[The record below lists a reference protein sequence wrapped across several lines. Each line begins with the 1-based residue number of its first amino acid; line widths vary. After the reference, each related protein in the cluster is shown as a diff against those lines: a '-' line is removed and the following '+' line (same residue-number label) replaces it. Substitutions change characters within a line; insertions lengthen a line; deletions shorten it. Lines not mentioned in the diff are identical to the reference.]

1 MNQFSKIFEEINELN
16 YLDKSMYIDLIT
28 WFPNDILYKVD
39 RTSMFNS
46 QETRLPLTSKEI
58 VEFACKIPS
67 KYKFSIILTKKNI

>member
-1 MNQFSKIFEEINELN
+1 
-16 YLDKSMYIDLIT
+16 MYIDLIA

-67 KYKFSIILTKKNI
+67 KYKFNYFNQKIFKDTFK